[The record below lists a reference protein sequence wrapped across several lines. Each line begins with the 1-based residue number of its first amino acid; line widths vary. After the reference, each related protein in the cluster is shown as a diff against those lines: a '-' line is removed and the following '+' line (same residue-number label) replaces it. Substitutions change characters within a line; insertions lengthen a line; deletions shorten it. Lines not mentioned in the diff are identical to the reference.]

1 MKKFAKKYF
10 PNFLK
15 RENITALSIIV
26 AIGGISMAL
35 ALGGAAFARYKGL
48 EAKKEMRHSAYE
60 DEFRQLSGITANI
73 QPVEDPTA
81 KWKLFES
88 AKYGFSIKYPTG
100 WQEPV
105 ETSAPPESNYL
116 SRIEFKNG
124 SGKNGKESFDIFVY
138 SSAKFPDPLGT
149 DNLKKKN
156 ESVDPKDCAHFDDIT
171 LGEEGYS
178 AKEVNVMAN
187 DPCWEETFFYSFT
200 KNGYTFNLVP
210 SFGNSYDIKNYDE
223 KIDLVKIFPEFYD
236 ISSTLNFKKE
246 ESAVQ
251 FSKKA
256 IQKAASPPKPRYT
269 AGARCSH
276 KKDKPRKS
284 KTKGKHMDEDCC
296 PDPDEWP
303 NPRCAYSG
311 GGLGLMRSG
320 PK

>member
-1 MKKFAKKYF
+1 MKELAKKIF

-15 RENITALSIIV
+15 RKNITALSMIV
-26 AIGGISMAL
+26 AIGGISTAL
-35 ALGGAAFARYKGL
+35 AFGGAVFARYQGL
-48 EAKKEMRHSAYE
+48 QAKEKMRHSAYE

-81 KWKLFES
+81 NWKLFES
-88 AKYGFSIKYPTG
+88 AKYGFSIKYPTD
-100 WQEPV
+100 WQEPA
-105 ETSAPPESNYL
+105 ETSATPGSNYL
-116 SRIEFKNG
+116 SRIEFKKG
-124 SGKNGKESFDIFVY
+124 SGENGKESFEIFVY
-138 SSAKFPDPLGT
+138 SSTKFPGPLGT

-156 ESVDPKDCAHFDDIT
+156 ESIDLQNCSHFDDIT

-178 AKEVNVMAN
+178 AKEINIMAN
-187 DPCWEETFFYSFT
+187 NPCWEETFFYSLT
-200 KNGYTFNLVP
+200 KNGYTFNIVP
-210 SFGNSYDIKNYDE
+210 HFGSGYDIKNYDE

-236 ISSTLNFKKE
+236 ISSTLNFEKKE
-246 ESAVQ
+246 SVVQ

-256 IQKAASPPKPRYT
+256 VQKAASPPKVRYS
-269 AGARCSH
+269 AGARCAH
-276 KKDKPRKS
+276 KSDKPRKS

-320 PK
+320 P